1 MKMRI
6 QGNAIRFRLNRREV
20 DEFAGVGYVQAAIG
34 FPGGQ
39 SLTYAVE
46 RGGAGQVNAVYSGD
60 AIRIQVPETAI
71 RDWAGSDQVSIRAHL
86 ANLEVILEKDFQCL
100 HKGEAGKD
108 PDAYPN
114 PMAEPAA

>member
-20 DEFAGVGYVQAAIG
+20 DEFARAGYVQAAIG
-34 FPGGQ
+34 FPGGR
-39 SLTYAVE
+39 SLTYALE
-46 RGGAGQVNAVYSGD
+46 RAGEGEVNAQFSGD
-60 AIRIQVPETAI
+60 AIRILVPETTI
-71 RDWAGSDQVSIRAHL
+71 RDWAGSDQVTIHARL
-86 ANLEVILEKDFQCL
+86 TDLEVILEKDFQCL

-114 PMAEPAA
+114 PMA

>member
-20 DEFAGVGYVQAAIG
+20 GEFAGVGYVRAAIG
-34 FPGGQ
+34 FPGGR
-39 SLTYAVE
+39 SLSYAVE
-46 RGGAGQVNAVYSGD
+46 RGGAGQVKAAYSDD

-71 RDWAGSDQVSIRAHL
+71 RDWAGSDQVSIHARL
-86 ANLEVILEKDFQCL
+86 ADLEVILEKDFQCL

-114 PMAEPAA
+114 PMAEPGA